1 MEIQILYMCVPSLV
15 NVMQNDKIFHQGIL
29 M

>member
-1 MEIQILYMCVPSLV
+1 MEIQILYVCMPLLA
-15 NVMQNDKIFHQGIL
+15 NVMQIDKIFHQGIL

>member
-1 MEIQILYMCVPSLV
+1 MEIQILYMCVSSLV
-15 NVMQNDKIFHQGIL
+15 NVMKNDKIFHQGIL